1 LQFTLMDIYLL
12 NLVLTVCMF
21 IVLTFRAW
29 IELKNFRLIWREL
42 EWRRTK
48 EHVQR
53 ILKNEKDLF
62 TRVEGGEELYE
73 LLCRMFEVKE
83 E

>member
-1 LQFTLMDIYLL
+1 MNLMEIYIL

-21 IVLTFRAW
+21 IVLVFRAW

-48 EHVQR
+48 EGMQR
-53 ILKNEKDLF
+53 ILKNERELF
-62 TRVEGGEELYE
+62 SRIEGGEELYE
-73 LLCRMFEVKE
+73 LLCRMFEIKE
-83 E
+83 EG